1 MRSNVMFEFKHQ
13 PVLLAEVLAGLS
25 LHPGQC
31 VVDATLGGGG
41 HTAAMLDIIGTT
53 GQMICFDQDSDAIRN
68 GQTRFKDRQNVV
80 FFQNNFSEMG
90 KILAENNIFPHAVL
104 FDLGVSSYQLDNPER
119 GFSWKNDSPLDMRM
133 DRSLRTTAADILAT
147 YSEEGLSEIIREYGE
162 ERYAGRVARRI
173 VEFRKEAK
181 LRMSAEL
188 KDLIWRAVPGSSPEK
203 TASVARVFQALRI
216 AVNNELKIIAPALE
230 SVIERLLPGGR
241 IAVITFHSLEDRIVK
256 QTFQRLAKP
265 CVCPPAFPRCV
276 CGKKPLLKLIS
287 RKPILPSEAEVKDN
301 TRARS
306 AKLRVGEKCCVS

>member
-1 MRSNVMFEFKHQ
+1 MFEFKHQ

-25 LHPGQC
+25 LSPGQC

-41 HTAAMLDIIGTT
+41 HTAAILDIIGAT
-53 GQMICFDQDSDAIRN
+53 GRMICFDQDSDAIRN
-68 GQTRFKDRQNVV
+68 GQARFKERQNIV
-80 FFQNNFSEMG
+80 FFQNNFSELG
-90 KILAENNIFPHAVL
+90 KVLAENNIYPHAVL

-133 DRSLRTTAADILAT
+133 DRSSRITAADILST
-147 YSEEGLSEIIREYGE
+147 YSEEELSEIIREYGE

-181 LRMSAEL
+181 LRMSTEL
-188 KDLIWRAVPGSSPEK
+188 KDLVWRAVPGSPPEK

-216 AVNNELKIIAPALE
+216 AVNNELEIIAPALE
-230 SVIERLLPGGR
+230 SAIERLLPGGR

-306 AKLRVGEKCCVS
+306 AKLRVGERCFDS